1 MKICITLYAIH
12 FFFTTFQNFSAR
24 VIGLGVSP
32 SQDINDINTNAFD
45 LLTGDLKNLLILEFE
60 RRRCPTGGG
69 GGGGGGGSDAE
80 DDDDDD
86 SESDSED
93 SDSDNGGGAACDD
106 ELSRAARLICG

>member
-1 MKICITLYAIH
+1 MTLYVIH
-12 FFFTTFQNFSAR
+12 FFFTIFQNFNTR

-32 SQDINDINTNAFD
+32 SGDISDISIPAFD
-45 LLTGDLKNLLILEFE
+45 LLTGDRKNLLILEFE

-69 GGGGGGGSDAE
+69 GGGGDSE

-86 SESDSED
+86 DDESDEEE
-93 SDSDNGGGAACDD
+93 SDSDNGGGAPCDD

>member
-1 MKICITLYAIH
+1 MKIFMTLYVIH
-12 FFFTTFQNFSAR
+12 FFFTIFQNFNTR

-32 SQDINDINTNAFD
+32 SGDISDISIPAFD
-45 LLTGDLKNLLILEFE
+45 LLTGDRKNLLILEFE

-69 GGGGGGGSDAE
+69 GGGDS

-86 SESDSED
+86 DDDDESGGED
-93 SDSDNGGGAACDD
+93 SDGDDGGGAACED

>member
-1 MKICITLYAIH
+1 MTFYAIH
-12 FFFTTFQNFSAR
+12 FFFTIFQNFSTR

-32 SQDINDINTNAFD
+32 SQDINDINIPAFN
-45 LLTGDLKNLLILEFE
+45 LLTGNPSNLLILQFE

-69 GGGGGGGSDAE
+69 GGGDSDDDD

-86 SESDSED
+86 SDEED

>member
-1 MKICITLYAIH
+1 MTLYVIH
-12 FFFTTFQNFSAR
+12 FFFTIFQNFNTR

-32 SQDINDINTNAFD
+32 SEDINDINIPAFD
-45 LLTGDLKNLLILEFE
+45 LLTGDRKNLLILEFE

-69 GGGGGGGSDAE
+69 GGGGDSE

-86 SESDSED
+86 DDESDEEE
-93 SDSDNGGGAACDD
+93 SDSDNGGGAPCDD

>member
-12 FFFTTFQNFSAR
+12 FFFTTFQNFNAR
-24 VIGLGVSP
+24 VIGLGVSS
-32 SQDINDINTNAFD
+32 SQDTNDINTNAFG

-69 GGGGGGGSDAE
+69 GGGGSDSE

-86 SESDSED
+86 GESDEED